1 MSNMD
6 DIFGGKETAAPA
18 AEFNKDDWAAKKQQQ
33 RGEVYALA
41 EQTADEIASNGDSF
55 KGYLDTMSRFDLY
68 SPTNILLIYAQN
80 PAATRI
86 GDYDH
91 WKESETP
98 VKKGEKGMTI
108 LEPGPEYTRED
119 GSTAV
124 SYNTK
129 SVFDIRQTSA
139 TPPEPMQPRN
149 IKTLCQA
156 LVNISPV
163 PVKLVSALSGN
174 NDKAEPAPSAAGAL
188 YQPNQNR
195 IEIVQGLDGASIFRC
210 LSQEVALAQIDTAGR
225 ECQSPE
231 FVAYAASY
239 VLCQKNGVDA
249 KSYDFSK
256 VSDLFSESDSKT
268 VRAEIGAVRDT
279 VSDLGSELNKKLEAQ
294 KAAKNQEVR

>member
-1 MSNMD
+1 MNEIMD
-6 DIFGGKETAAPA
+6 DIFQSEKTNTPA
-18 AEFNKDDWAAKKQQQ
+18 AEFNKDEWAAKKQQQ
-33 RGEVYALA
+33 RTEVYALA
-41 EQTADEIASNGDSF
+41 EQTADEIASSGDSF

-80 PAATRI
+80 PEATRI

-91 WKESETP
+91 WVEAETP
-98 VKKGEKGMTI
+98 VKRGEKGMTI

-129 SVFDIRQTSA
+129 SVFDIKQTSA
-139 TPPEPMQPRN
+139 KPPEPMQPRN

-156 LVNISPV
+156 LVNSSPV
-163 PVKLVSALSGN
+163 PVKLVAALSGN
-174 NDKAEPAPSAAGAL
+174 PDNAAGAL
-188 YQPNQNR
+188 YQPKQNR
-195 IEIVQGLDGASIFRC
+195 IEIVQGLDGSSIFRC

-239 VLCQKNGVDA
+239 VLCKKNGVDA

-256 VSDLFSESDSKT
+256 VSDLFSESDSKA

-279 VSDLGSELNKKLEAQ
+279 VSELTSELGKKLEAQ
-294 KAAKNQEVR
+294 KAAKSQEAR

>member
-1 MSNMD
+1 MNNMD
-6 DIFGGKETAAPA
+6 DIFKGKETPA
-18 AEFNKDDWAAKKQQQ
+18 ADKPFDKDDWAAKKQQQ
-33 RGEVYALA
+33 RNEVYSLA
-41 EQTADEIASNGDSF
+41 EQTAEVIASSGDSF
-55 KGYLDTMSRFDLY
+55 KGYLETMSRFDLY

-80 PAATRI
+80 PDATRI

-91 WKESETP
+91 WKEAGTP
-98 VKKGEKGMTI
+98 VSRGEKGITI

-139 TPPEPMQPRN
+139 DPPEPYKPRN
-149 IKTLCQA
+149 IKAVCQA

-174 NDKAEPAPSAAGAL
+174 TDKAAGAL
-188 YQPNQNR
+188 YQPAQKR
-195 IEIVQGLDGASIFRC
+195 IEIVQGLDGSSIFRC

-239 VLCQKNGVDA
+239 VLCLKNGVDA
-249 KSYDFSK
+249 QSYDFSK
-256 VSDLFSESDSKT
+256 VPDLFSESDSKA
-268 VRAEIGAVRDT
+268 VRSEIGAVRDT
-279 VSDLGSELNKKLEAQ
+279 VADLASELGKKLEAQ
-294 KAAKNQEVR
+294 KAPKNQEAR